1 MFIDYPELMLS
12 CGKTLLRGAALPR
25 RRLSFIFLHTV
36 SVAIKQTKHVLRVA
50 NPCSADKSISLAA
63 A

>member
-36 SVAIKQTKHVLRVA
+36 SVAIKQTKHVLRVGK
-50 NPCSADKSISLAA
+50 PLLGR
-63 A
+63 